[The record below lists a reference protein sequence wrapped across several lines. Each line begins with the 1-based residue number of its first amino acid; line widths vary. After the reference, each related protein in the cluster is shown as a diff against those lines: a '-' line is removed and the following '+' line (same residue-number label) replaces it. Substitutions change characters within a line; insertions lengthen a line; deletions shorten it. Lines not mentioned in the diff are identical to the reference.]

1 MTLAFHDLGLHAVN
15 TWAAEHNPSL
25 RTIERLGFRFV
36 GKLRQCYY
44 IDGRLY
50 DRLLFDLLASEHRE
64 LDEARWYRSE
74 GSQREALPGERSV
87 QAG

>member
-1 MTLAFHDLGLHAVN
+1 VD
-15 TWAAEHNPSL
+15 HNPSL

-36 GKLRQCYY
+36 GKLRQSHY

-64 LDEARWYRSE
+64 IDEARWYRSE
-74 GSQREALPGERSV
+74 RSQREAILGVRSLQPG
-87 QAG
+87 